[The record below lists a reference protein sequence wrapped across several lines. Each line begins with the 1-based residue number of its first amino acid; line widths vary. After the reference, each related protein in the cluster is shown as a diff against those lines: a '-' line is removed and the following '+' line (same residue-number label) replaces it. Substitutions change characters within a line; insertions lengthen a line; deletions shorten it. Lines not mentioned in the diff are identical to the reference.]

1 MTSRR
6 WSNFSSGTN
15 GLDKFTFI
23 GTKVMGNGLVKES

>member
-15 GLDKFTFI
+15 GLDKLTFI
-23 GTKVMGNGLVKES
+23 GTKVMGDDFVKED

>member
-23 GTKVMGNGLVKES
+23 GTKVMGNDFVKED